1 MAVGK
6 LVKDVPADK
15 FVQALAEHFKKSDKI
30 KVPSWAEYCKTAAY
44 KELPPQ
50 NADWYYLRAAA
61 IARRVYLRGGSVGG
75 LQKVYGGADRR
86 GVRRNKFA
94 LAAKGIIRNILQ
106 QLESCEIVQKDE
118 TKKGRRVTSKG
129 RRELDTI
136 ASKIEVASQPG
147 IAM

>member
-15 FVQALAEHFKKSDKI
+15 FVITLAEHFKKSDKI
-30 KVPSWAEYCKTAAY
+30 KVPAWAEYCKTGAY

-50 NADWYYLRAAA
+50 NPDWYFIRAAA

-75 LQKVYGGADRR
+75 FCKVFGGRHRR
-86 GVRRNKFA
+86 GARRNKFGEGA
-94 LAAKGIIRNILQ
+94 QGVNRKIMQ
-106 QLESCEIVQKDE
+106 QLESLELVSKDDK
-118 TKKGRRVTSKG
+118 KKGRQITSKG

-136 ASKIEVASQPG
+136 AGQIEVSASQT
-147 IAM
+147 II